1 MKKIILI
8 KNNKGGIGKTFVAIN
23 LADYLSK
30 IKVNGNESKVLILTD
45 DSQNN
50 ILMYSKN
57 DYQENELATLETCI
71 VTGVRNPQNIV
82 VTNIKNNIDFIPFS
96 INGISQNAIR
106 NLKEWLEIMKEKYD
120 FIIVDSNPSL
130 QSPELV
136 RESDYWIAPTELT
149 TVSINSLNN
158 TIEYVGLNKLFAIV
172 PNKKRITLNHKE
184 GEEYLKTQYLEE
196 LKELGKDDVIVT
208 DSIKLSTEFES
219 LLFDSKTVTEL
230 IEKSN
235 ANHSELNYIFFNLS
249 EKLIEKMGKENNL
262 DYKMDKNYILRNKDL
277 IMKKE
282 NMQHLSEFQEKYD
295 LKDITYNSKILRN
308 KEETVE

>member
-96 INGISQNAIR
+96 INGI
-106 NLKEWLEIMKEKYD
+106 
-120 FIIVDSNPSL
+120 
-130 QSPELV
+130 
-136 RESDYWIAPTELT
+136 
-149 TVSINSLNN
+149 
-158 TIEYVGLNKLFAIV
+158 
-172 PNKKRITLNHKE
+172 
-184 GEEYLKTQYLEE
+184 
-196 LKELGKDDVIVT
+196 
-208 DSIKLSTEFES
+208 
-219 LLFDSKTVTEL
+219 
-230 IEKSN
+230 
-235 ANHSELNYIFFNLS
+235 
-249 EKLIEKMGKENNL
+249 
-262 DYKMDKNYILRNKDL
+262 
-277 IMKKE
+277 
-282 NMQHLSEFQEKYD
+282 
-295 LKDITYNSKILRN
+295 
-308 KEETVE
+308 

>member
-1 MKKIILI
+1 MKNIILV
-8 KNNKGGIGKTFVAIN
+8 KNNKGGIGKTFVSIN

-30 IKVNGNESKVLILTD
+30 IKVNGEKSKVLILTD

-57 DYQENELATLETCI
+57 EYDESNLVTLDTCI

-82 VTNIKNNIDFIPFS
+82 VTNIKDNIDFIPFAV
-96 INGISQNAIR
+96 NGISQNAVR
-106 NLKEWLEIMKEKYD
+106 NLKEWLEIMKNKYD

-158 TIEYVGLNKLFAIV
+158 TIEYVGLDKLFAIV
-172 PNKKRITLNHKE
+172 PNKKRTTINHKE

-262 DYKMDKNYILRNKDL
+262 DYKIDKNYILRNKDL

-295 LKDITYNSKILRN
+295 LDDITYNSKMLRN
-308 KEETVE
+308 KEEEE

>member
-1 MKKIILI
+1 MGFKL
-8 KNNKGGIGKTFVAIN
+8 F
-23 LADYLSK
+23 L
-30 IKVNGNESKVLILTD
+30 
-45 DSQNN
+45 
-50 ILMYSKN
+50 
-57 DYQENELATLETCI
+57 
-71 VTGVRNPQNIV
+71 
-82 VTNIKNNIDFIPFS
+82 
-96 INGISQNAIR
+96 
-106 NLKEWLEIMKEKYD
+106 KYD

-158 TIEYVGLNKLFAIV
+158 TIEYVGLDKLFAIV
-172 PNKKRITLNHKE
+172 PNKKRTTINHKE

-235 ANHSELNYIFFNLS
+235 NNHSELNYVFFNLS
-249 EKLIEKMGKENNL
+249 ENLIAKMSKENNK
-262 DYKMDKNYILRNKDL
+262 DYKIDKNYILRNKEL
-277 IMKKE
+277 IMKNQKME
-282 NMQHLSEFQEKYD
+282 HLSEFQEKYNLD
-295 LKDITYNSKILRN
+295 DITYNSKMLRQ
-308 KEETVE
+308 E

>member
-1 MKKIILI
+1 MKNIILV

-30 IKVNGNESKVLILTD
+30 TKMGEKKSKVLILTD

-57 DYQENELATLETCI
+57 EFNENDMVTLDTCI
-71 VTGVRNPQNIV
+71 VTGVRNPKNISV
-82 VTNIKNNIDFIPFS
+82 MNIKDGIDFIPFS
-96 INGISQNAIR
+96 VNGISQNAIR
-106 NLKEWLEIMKEKYD
+106 NLGEWIEIMKNKYD

-136 RESDYWIAPTELT
+136 KESNFWVAPTELT
-149 TVSINSLNN
+149 TVSINALNN

-172 PNKKRITLNHKE
+172 PNKKRTTINHKE

-196 LKELGKDDVIVT
+196 LKEIGKEDVLVT

-219 LLFDSKTVTEL
+219 LLFDNKTVTEL
-230 IEKSN
+230 TEKSN
-235 ANHSELNYIFFNLS
+235 SNHSELNYIFFNLT
-249 EKLIEKMGKENNL
+249 EKLIEKINKENNL
-262 DYKMDKNYILRNKDL
+262 NYEIDKNYILRNKDM
-277 IMKKE
+277 IMDKE
-282 NMQHLSEFQEKYD
+282 KMEHLNQFQEKYG
-295 LKDITYNSKILRN
+295 LNDITYNPRKL
-308 KEETVE
+308 KEKK

>member
-96 INGISQNAIR
+96 INGIR

-172 PNKKRITLNHKE
+172 PNKKRTTLNHKE

-235 ANHSELNYIFFNLS
+235 TNHSELNYIFFNLS

-262 DYKMDKNYILRNKDL
+262 DYKIDKNYILRNKDL

>member
-30 IKVNGNESKVLILTD
+30 IKVNRNESKVLILTD

-172 PNKKRITLNHKE
+172 PNKKRTTLNHKE
-184 GEEYLKTQYLEE
+184 GEEYLKTQYYP
-196 LKELGKDDVIVT
+196 
-208 DSIKLSTEFES
+208 
-219 LLFDSKTVTEL
+219 
-230 IEKSN
+230 
-235 ANHSELNYIFFNLS
+235 A
-249 EKLIEKMGKENNL
+249 
-262 DYKMDKNYILRNKDL
+262 
-277 IMKKE
+277 
-282 NMQHLSEFQEKYD
+282 
-295 LKDITYNSKILRN
+295 
-308 KEETVE
+308 